1 MYVVYFKFICA
12 MGIERRD
19 KGSAL
24 LHRYY
29 SLDTYLIYTIVSCN
43 SVKNGIY
50 THFILFYVYICM

>member
-12 MGIERRD
+12 IGIERRD

-29 SLDTYLIYTIVSCN
+29 SLDRYLIYTIVSCN

-50 THFILFYVYICM
+50 THFILF